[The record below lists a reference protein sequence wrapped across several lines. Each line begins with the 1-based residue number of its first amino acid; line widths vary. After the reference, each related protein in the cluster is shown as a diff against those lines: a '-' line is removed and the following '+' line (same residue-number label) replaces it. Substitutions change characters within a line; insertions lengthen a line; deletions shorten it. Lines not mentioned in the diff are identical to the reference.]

1 MRKTE
6 LQNALNYNMMPST
19 LFNQV
24 LSYNSVKM
32 RGKRR
37 ERGKIILKFI
47 PNFNSE
53 VYNNH
58 CDLVK

>member
-6 LQNALNYNMMPST
+6 IQNALNYNMMS

-24 LSYNSVKM
+24 LSYNLVKM

-37 ERGKIILKFI
+37 KRESNTKIY
-47 PNFNSE
+47 S
-53 VYNNH
+53 
-58 CDLVK
+58 

>member
-6 LQNALNYNMMPST
+6 LQNALNYNMMPPT

-32 RGKRR
+32 RGKRER
-37 ERGKIILKFI
+37 ESNTKIY
-47 PNFNSE
+47 S
-53 VYNNH
+53 
-58 CDLVK
+58 

>member
-6 LQNALNYNMMPST
+6 IQNALNYNMMPST

-37 ERGKIILKFI
+37 KERESNTKIY
-47 PNFNSE
+47 S
-53 VYNNH
+53 
-58 CDLVK
+58 

>member
-6 LQNALNYNMMPST
+6 IQNALNYNMMSST

-37 ERGKIILKFI
+37 KRESNTKIY
-47 PNFNSE
+47 S
-53 VYNNH
+53 
-58 CDLVK
+58 

>member
-1 MRKTE
+1 MRETE
-6 LQNALNYNMMPST
+6 LKNALNYIMMPST

-32 RGKRR
+32 RRKRR
-37 ERGKIILKFI
+37 EREKVMLKFI

-58 CDLVK
+58 SDLVK